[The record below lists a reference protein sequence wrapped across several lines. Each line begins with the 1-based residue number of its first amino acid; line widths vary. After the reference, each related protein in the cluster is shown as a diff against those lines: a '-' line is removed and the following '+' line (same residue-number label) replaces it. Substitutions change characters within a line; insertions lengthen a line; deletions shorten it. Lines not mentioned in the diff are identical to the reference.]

1 MPDIQTALKA
11 ALSTTL
17 REWDDDGEES
27 PQTSSTINNSVSAPS
42 QNIQGIPMTKHT
54 FPIKNNISR
63 TTFNYVRDNP
73 GSKRTEIIIALE
85 HLGYNKGSV
94 SSLIAQM
101 RKSNLIHSTDDLYYA
116 DVKEYTPIKSNYKPV
131 ASRKLKPAL
140 EVVKTKRKY
149 TKRNVTGLGEL
160 LKAKLENPLMPN
172 PSQDAMDAAAYAMGG
187 HEPTTNKRF
196 VSLVRNREPQDI
208 LKDMT
213 VYQAHALYVHLKQM
227 FGG

>member
-27 PQTSSTINNSVSAPS
+27 PQTSSTISTTINNSVSAPS
-42 QNIQGIPMTKHT
+42 QK
-54 FPIKNNISR
+54 PIMLNQHKITNNVSR
-63 TTFNYVRDNP
+63 VTFNYVKDNP
-73 GSKRTEIIIALE
+73 GSTRQEIIRE
-85 HLGYNKGSV
+85 LGHQGFGKGSI
-94 SSLIAQM
+94 SSLLAQM
-101 RKSNLIHSTDDLYYA
+101 RRSKMIHDTNGLWYA
-116 DVKEYTPIKSNYKPV
+116 DVKEYEPIKNPNYKSK
-131 ASRKLKPAL
+131 AKPKPEKKA
-140 EVVKTKRKY
+140 T
-149 TKRNVTGLGEL
+149 TGIGAL
-160 LKAKLENPLMPN
+160 LKAKLEAMPE
-172 PSQDAMDAAAYAMGG
+172 PSQAALDAAAYAMGG

-213 VYQAHALYVHLKQM
+213 VYQAHELYVHLKQM